1 MRRKSTG
8 LARLAPARLG
18 WLWSPSAH
26 ARNDEQDRPFARGT
40 VIPRLGVG
48 FGASSDLFSI
58 SWGVG
63 AGYFVVDGLEIGAS
77 VSGTHL
83 IWNQDIKAT
92 YPGIQDKLPGTLIE
106 ITPQLRYVFYRN
118 RWFSPYAFAGVGPTF
133 LTNNAPA
140 PTIGHW
146 TAGPGFFIGLGRY
159 VFLDIAVRL
168 SGRFP
173 GQTCTD
179 AFTDV
184 FETTDGPVELE
195 VGGFCGFQWGP
206 SIGIGFSF

>member
-1 MRRKSTG
+1 MRRASIW
-8 LARLAPARLG
+8 LATLTPCLLTL
-18 WLWSPSAH
+18 LWSPRAH
-26 ARNDEQDRPFARGT
+26 ARQDEQGRPFARGT

-48 FGASSDLFSI
+48 FGWGQDLYSVGW
-58 SWGVG
+58 SVG
-63 AGYFVVDGLEIGAS
+63 AGYFVANGLELGAT
-77 VSGTHL
+77 VGGTHL
-83 IWNQDIKAT
+83 IWSQDLKAT

-106 ITPQLRYVFYRN
+106 ITPMMRYVFFRN

-146 TAGPGFFIGLGRY
+146 TAGPGFFIGLGGSW
-159 VFLDIAVRL
+159 FLDIAIRF

-173 GQTCTD
+173 GGTCSD

-195 VGGFCGFQWGP
+195 IGGFCTFRWGP
-206 SIGIGFSF
+206 SIGVGFGF